1 MNISSCEKV
10 NSYLTDM
17 QLALPEQCEIVML
30 IRDIFL
36 KSNTNLI
43 EDIKYGGLTFNLSK
57 SLVGG
62 IYTYKDHIS
71 IEFSN
76 GA

>member
-62 IYTYKDHIS
+62 IYT
-71 IEFSN
+71 
-76 GA
+76 